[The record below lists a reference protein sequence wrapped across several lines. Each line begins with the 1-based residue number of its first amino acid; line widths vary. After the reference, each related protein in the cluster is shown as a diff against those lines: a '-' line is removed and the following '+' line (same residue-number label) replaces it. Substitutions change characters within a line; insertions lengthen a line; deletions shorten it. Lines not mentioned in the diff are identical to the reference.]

1 MPHSLFVQLML
12 VLMLVLKQFLLENF
26 LGIIGLLCL
35 FFSKISESGFFMT
48 FKFNFYNFKLVFG
61 SSGITYFSL
70 FLYSKVIIDHC
81 VHLYDIRQP
90 GKPLNVFRGHK
101 KAVSYV
107 KYANEDEVISA

>member
-1 MPHSLFVQLML
+1 
-12 VLMLVLKQFLLENF
+12 
-26 LGIIGLLCL
+26 
-35 FFSKISESGFFMT
+35 MT